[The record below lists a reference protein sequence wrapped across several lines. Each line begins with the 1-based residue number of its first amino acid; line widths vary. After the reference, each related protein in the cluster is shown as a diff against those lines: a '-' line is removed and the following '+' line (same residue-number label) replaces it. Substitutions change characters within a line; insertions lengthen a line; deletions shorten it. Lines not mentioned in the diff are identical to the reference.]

1 MYSEKF
7 VATIKAGGKV
17 LREHGNIVYVPFG
30 SEFSIFLKN
39 LNTVRAS
46 VSISIDGEDVL
57 NGSSIIVDAN
67 KDIELERYL
76 KDLDKGN
83 RFKFIERTSSIE
95 QYRGVGTEDGL
106 VRIEYQFEKPQI
118 HWYGC
123 IDARPMYVTSAICRG
138 TVVGSVHDSE
148 SYSAQSVNDAMSYV
162 PQNDV
167 GITVPGSL
175 STQQFTTVAPL
186 NLETEKH
193 VIVLQIK
200 GETEQNKPVVVPV
213 TVKVK
218 PKCQTC
224 GKVNKSGSK
233 FCSNCGT
240 SLDVI

>member
-1 MYSEKF
+1 
-7 VATIKAGGKV
+7 
-17 LREHGNIVYVPFG
+17 
-30 SEFSIFLKN
+30 
-39 LNTVRAS
+39 
-46 VSISIDGEDVL
+46 L
-57 NGSSIIVDAN
+57 NGSSIIVNVN

-106 VRIEYQFEKPQI
+106 VRIEYQFEKPQT
-118 HWYGC
+118 HRYGC
-123 IDARPMYVTSAICRG
+123 INSQPVYTKSAIYRG
-138 TVVGSVHDSE
+138 TVVGSVHDSDIYGAFVNNSST

-200 GETEQNKPVVVPV
+200 GETEQNKPVIVPV

-240 SLDVI
+240 SLEVI